1 MYAVKRSALDPRTK
15 LFMIFA
21 VSFVTMAG
29 ATNDASWTLRLVIS
43 AVPLTLLLLE
53 GRSRAA
59 LGFAAFYAS
68 AYLLMRF
75 FVKDAKGVLGVLLL
89 GYCSIILQF
98 FPMMVTAWYAVR
110 TTRIDEFMAGMNRMH
125 VPKGMTIS
133 LAVMLRFFPTIRE
146 EYAAIQDAMKMR
158 GIRFG
163 GGQAGKMLEYRFIP
177 LLFSCVTIGDE
188 LSAAAVTRGL
198 SSPVRRTDVCRIGF
212 RRREL
217 LLGVLFG
224 ALVVSYYIVRKEGG

>member
-1 MYAVKRSALDPRTK
+1 
-15 LFMIFA
+15 
-21 VSFVTMAG
+21 
-29 ATNDASWTLRLVIS
+29 
-43 AVPLTLLLLE
+43 
-53 GRSRAA
+53 
-59 LGFAAFYAS
+59 
-68 AYLLMRF
+68 
-75 FVKDAKGVLGVLLL
+75 
-89 GYCSIILQF
+89 
-98 FPMMVTAWYAVR
+98 MMVTAWYAVR

-212 RRREL
+212 RRRDL